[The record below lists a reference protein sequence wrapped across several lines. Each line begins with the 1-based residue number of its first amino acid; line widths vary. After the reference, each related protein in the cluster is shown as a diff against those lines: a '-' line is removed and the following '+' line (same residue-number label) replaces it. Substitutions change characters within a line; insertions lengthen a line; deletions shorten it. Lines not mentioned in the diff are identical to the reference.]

1 MLNILSLEIFSIFH
15 SAGFVFCFVFG
26 SFGPFSLLGFG
37 FLVVY
42 SLYTPWGPFFD
53 FNTIAYLSKKKISQ
67 KISLVVK
74 SLYFERV

>member
-53 FNTIAYLSKKKISQ
+53 FNTIAYLSKKKI
-67 KISLVVK
+67 LNFNLC
-74 SLYFERV
+74 LYYE